1 MKLGWANGLRGVVAL
16 ALLTGG
22 SLARAQTAQE
32 TAVPGVEK
40 EDPKVVAIRIVKE
53 DGQVLSDSPS
63 GITVETGKALDRG
76 EIAESLRTLYRTGDY
91 ADLQAVVTPVAGG
104 VRLDFVVR
112 ENLVFNQV
120 RIEGLVA
127 PPSEASAAAA
137 MQLVLWPT
145 YRRGPREHVDERVG
159 EGV

>member
-32 TAVPGVEK
+32 TAVRGVEK

-91 ADLQAVVTPVAGG
+91 ADLQAVVAPVGDG
-104 VRLDFVVR
+104 VRFGFVGR
-112 ENLVFNQV
+112 ENPFFNQV
-120 RIEGLVA
+120 PNQGLVA
-127 PPSEASAAAA
+127 PPSAASAAAA
-137 MQLVLWPT
+137 RQLLLWQP
-145 YRRGPREHVDERVG
+145 YRPSAPA
-159 EGV
+159 